1 MSVIF
6 KILKRDRKLIFED
19 KNKKALCFKLI
30 HCLRWLKWNKFM
42 VKCLTVDK
50 LFSQSY
56 WLLFFLLC
64 GILRTVE
71 EDSWYKNAFLLVKTV
86 KYLYVL
92 NVRLSTI
99 SLQVYSF
106 AAVLMPRKT
115 VVNGFLASTRSRV
128 GEVKRQ
134 TGTQYLKCSA
144 WIFQPFYELHWVI
157 DNMVLFIVLHCKKN
171 YTLNFILRVSVRQD
185 IDTYTS
191 IDV

>member
-1 MSVIF
+1 M
-6 KILKRDRKLIFED
+6 
-19 KNKKALCFKLI
+19 
-30 HCLRWLKWNKFM
+30 
-42 VKCLTVDK
+42 
-50 LFSQSY
+50 
-56 WLLFFLLC
+56 
-64 GILRTVE
+64 
-71 EDSWYKNAFLLVKTV
+71 KTV

-134 TGTQYLKCSA
+134 TGTRYLKCSA

-185 IDTYTS
+185 IDTYNWCLRSGGKLLSLRISQNTKYKS
-191 IDV
+191 SSQEDRVKYREFTFTVGLINTAATTEIFGKILRGLKSSYWHPSHP